1 MKDAT
6 NVHKI
11 KANVGMYSQTLENN
25 FSHNQYQQMLN
36 KDECENDTK
45 SCFEPKWEIFPEFT
59 NSLSNWIASFNARR
73 ESAADVSSLSK
84 KSSKGSCKTE
94 RIQAEAKMAS
104 LMAKAAACKEKH
116 DLELEEEQLNQ
127 LKVQIRRKKEMLDV
141 QAKLMATSAKIT
153 VLENPIE
160 SHE

>member
-25 FSHNQYQQMLN
+25 LSHNQYQQMLN

-45 SCFEPKWEIFPEFT
+45 SWFEPKWEIFPEFT
-59 NSLSNWIASFNARR
+59 NSLCKWIASFNERK
-73 ESAADVSSLSK
+73 SVADV
-84 KSSKGSCKTE
+84 

-153 VLENPIE
+153 VLENADTPIE